1 MQHDIVSGFK
11 ILQASGFEIFVWVEG
26 TSAAIEAIMLA
37 GRSMLATWTSPVVMA
52 LAMRSVQSFDRDAH
66 TSVHAVA
73 ATNVV
78 LAAEVVTAYAG
89 PLLSTAAKRFT
100 SDLDA

>member
-1 MQHDIVSGFK
+1 MCQGFK
-11 ILQASGFEIFVWVEG
+11 YLQASRFEIFVWVEG

-37 GRSMLATWTSPVVMA
+37 GGSMLASWTSPVVMA
-52 LAMRSVQSFDRDAH
+52 LAMRSVQRFDRDAD
-66 TSVHAVA
+66 TSVHAVS

-78 LAAEVVTAYAG
+78 LATEVITAYAG